1 MVLGFAPGRIT
12 GCRQLRAPLSPE
24 KWGFPPT
31 FCDKTRSR
39 PVFPVHDKPRDG
51 FTALTLAGC
60 ILWVLMLGII
70 RRAVGDNWNDMRHQL
85 AYLDYALVAAA
96 LVGAV
101 YLVHRRRRARR
112 LVVA

>member
-1 MVLGFAPGRIT
+1 
-12 GCRQLRAPLSPE
+12 
-24 KWGFPPT
+24 
-31 FCDKTRSR
+31 
-39 PVFPVHDKPRDG
+39 
-51 FTALTLAGC
+51 
-60 ILWVLMLGII
+60 MLGII

>member
-1 MVLGFAPGRIT
+1 MGVSTHLLRQDTFAAGIP
-12 GCRQLRAPLSPE
+12 CPRQTEGWFHSSNAR
-24 KWGFPPT
+24 
-31 FCDKTRSR
+31 R
-39 PVFPVHDKPRDG
+39 VHP
-51 FTALTLAGC
+51 
-60 ILWVLMLGII
+60 WVLMLGII